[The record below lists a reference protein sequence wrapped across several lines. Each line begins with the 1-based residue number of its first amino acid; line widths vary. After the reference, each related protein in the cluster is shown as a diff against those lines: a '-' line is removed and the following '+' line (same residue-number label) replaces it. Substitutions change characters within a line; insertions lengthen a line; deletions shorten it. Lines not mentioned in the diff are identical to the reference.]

1 MKKLLPFLVLCAAT
15 QVSHAQSVIKA
26 GTVALGGSI
35 NYAHNGEAS
44 SSSRGGYGNY
54 SIDFSSNTLA
64 ITPAV
69 SYFVVDNL
77 SIGLDL
83 NYAIQE
89 TKVKYSSPST
99 TTTRKA
105 NSLRVGPFVQ
115 YYKMLSDQF
124 GFTGTLGAGY
134 EHSSRQPDG
143 NPGINQVTLK
153 ADGFYAALTPGL
165 IFLPIPKL
173 GIGASIGG
181 LGYSRLSIK
190 PESNAPSDYSDI
202 ASTFGASFG
211 LAQLTFSGT
220 YFFGR

>member
-1 MKKLLPFLVLCAAT
+1 MKKLLPLFILGAAT
-15 QVSHAQSVIKA
+15 QLAHAQSPIKA

-35 NYAHNGEAS
+35 NYAHNGEAI
-44 SSSRGGYGNY
+44 SSSRGGFGNY
-54 SIDFSSNTLA
+54 SSDFSSNTLA
-64 ITPAV
+64 LSPAV

-77 SIGLDL
+77 AIGLNL
-83 NYAIQE
+83 NYTTQE
-89 TKVKYSSPST
+89 TSVQYSGSSNNS
-99 TTTRKA
+99 TRKA

-115 YYKMLSDQF
+115 YYKMLNDQF

-134 EHSSRQPDG
+134 EHSSQPAG
-143 NPGINQVTLK
+143 TSTVNQTTLK

-181 LGYSRLSIK
+181 LGYGRLSIK
-190 PESNAPSDYSDI
+190 PDTNAPSDYSDVV
-202 ASTFGASFG
+202 STFGASFG